1 MTPGTGAASVKRCT
15 SSSAETAEAAG
26 DLLHV
31 DQQSGEEDVDNS
43 VTASCRFCVAEEKLA
58 TDVVLAPATDQGKHH
73 LLSVNL
79 PVVNIDSENYML
91 RGVGAGL
98 GESSRGRSYSFTNG
112 ANKTPSASNNYHA
125 ATAAS
130 KKVADERPVD
140 MDMFCVRETASSLGN
155 VADGSAASSTC
166 ARTLSFHAL
175 LCTCYMS
182 CCCMCG
188 SLCSPDC
195 HACFHSLC
203 VRFAANY
210 VCQRNNEILPP
221 ATLNHEKPLSEWTSA
236 NVVEWMA
243 ALNLYRYADVFKCKD
258 IKGSD
263 LIHLDKEKL
272 MNMGIKDEFHQKAIL
287 ICVEELC
294 TSQSVQAEDNSVVNN
309 DPYTVS
315 VSEKYRHNLMEHSF
329 SSLKKCDKCKKYLRG
344 LLHQGFICQDCG
356 WVAHRTCART
366 GLPSCLT
373 GIERPAT
380 LQIKSV
386 FGLGLCAQFNPAET
400 LAPHLIII
408 CTQELES
415 RANSQ
420 PTLDLYALYCS
431 SAGTEKVADLK
442 QKFNESTT
450 AVDLSDYSPSCIASV
465 LKKFLRELPDPVIPV
480 QWYDRFLEASRI
492 RNDEQCASCLDRLV
506 KELPEHHRTTLKYL
520 MAHLCRMCQVEFAK
534 GNKKPP
540 TVLVQVM
547 CHIFLRPPW
556 ERIIQVVYNTENHI
570 RIMELLLL
578 NCDWGEKL
586 PEFASAPVVPPRKIS
601 RIGSGLSTDSASL
614 SSLMVDLDL
623 DKSGSGA
630 GVGAAPLTLQE
641 AEWYWGDISREE
653 VTEKLKDT
661 ADGTFLVRNASS
673 KGGEYTL
680 TLRKGGSNKLIKICH
695 RKGKYGFSEPFKFS
709 SVVELVQHYR
719 KVSLAQYNSS
729 LDIRLLYPVSK
740 YNQEEDIP
748 NTTDNEKLE
757 QRLVEI
763 HKDFVAK
770 TKILDEVSEDFN
782 RTLQQVTLKRQALD
796 AFNEAVQM
804 FKEQIKLHE
813 KFNKEAQPHEIKS
826 VSENS
831 EVLRQRLKSL
841 EESREQLEENL
852 KQQIAYNRTLERE
865 ITSLKPELYNL
876 SRQRDRHQA
885 FLLSRGVKQAR
896 IKHLCDGEHGP
907 AHQEEERDVDGL
919 PHQDESTWL
928 LQNCSRN
935 DAEKLLAGL
944 PDGTFLV
951 RPSST
956 DQFALSIICSGNI
969 SHCIIHE
976 TERGYGFAEPYTIY
990 DTLKSLVLH
999 YAQNSLEI
1007 HNDSLKTTLEH
1018 PIFGCQFSGQN
1029 PEQNYVKLQKLQHP
1043 R

>member
-1 MTPGTGAASVKRCT
+1 
-15 SSSAETAEAAG
+15 
-26 DLLHV
+26 
-31 DQQSGEEDVDNS
+31 
-43 VTASCRFCVAEEKLA
+43 
-58 TDVVLAPATDQGKHH
+58 
-73 LLSVNL
+73 
-79 PVVNIDSENYML
+79 
-91 RGVGAGL
+91 
-98 GESSRGRSYSFTNG
+98 
-112 ANKTPSASNNYHA
+112 
-125 ATAAS
+125 
-130 KKVADERPVD
+130 
-140 MDMFCVRETASSLGN
+140 
-155 VADGSAASSTC
+155 
-166 ARTLSFHAL
+166 
-175 LCTCYMS
+175 
-182 CCCMCG
+182 
-188 SLCSPDC
+188 
-195 HACFHSLC
+195 
-203 VRFAANY
+203 
-210 VCQRNNEILPP
+210 
-221 ATLNHEKPLSEWTSA
+221 
-236 NVVEWMA
+236 
-243 ALNLYRYADVFKCKD
+243 
-258 IKGSD
+258 
-263 LIHLDKEKL
+263 
-272 MNMGIKDEFHQKAIL
+272 
-287 ICVEELC
+287 
-294 TSQSVQAEDNSVVNN
+294 
-309 DPYTVS
+309 
-315 VSEKYRHNLMEHSF
+315 
-329 SSLKKCDKCKKYLRG
+329 
-344 LLHQGFICQDCG
+344 
-356 WVAHRTCART
+356 
-366 GLPSCLT
+366 
-373 GIERPAT
+373 
-380 LQIKSV
+380 
-386 FGLGLCAQFNPAET
+386 
-400 LAPHLIII
+400 
-408 CTQELES
+408 
-415 RANSQ
+415 
-420 PTLDLYALYCS
+420 
-431 SAGTEKVADLK
+431 
-442 QKFNESTT
+442 
-450 AVDLSDYSPSCIASV
+450 
-465 LKKFLRELPDPVIPV
+465 
-480 QWYDRFLEASRI
+480 
-492 RNDEQCASCLDRLV
+492 
-506 KELPEHHRTTLKYL
+506 
-520 MAHLCRMCQVEFAK
+520 
-534 GNKKPP
+534 
-540 TVLVQVM
+540 
-547 CHIFLRPPW
+547 
-556 ERIIQVVYNTENHI
+556 
-570 RIMELLLL
+570 MELLLL

-623 DKSGSGA
+623 DKSSGG

-782 RTLQQVTLKRQALD
+782 RTLHQVTLKRQALD

-956 DQFALSIICSGNI
+956 DQFALSITCSGNI